1 MAAYFKVRSDH
12 KDRQHLSEF
21 LPVLPQSIAA
31 TQLGRFCPL
40 SENYWEA
47 PAASEPGMS
56 GTEPSGVS
64 RRSWLTTIV
73 RADGSIG
80 VTPRTIIGVIAMVEL
95 VYTSVVFCFP
105 GYNTQR

>member
-1 MAAYFKVRSDH
+1 M
-12 KDRQHLSEF
+12 SEF

-73 RADGSIG
+73 RADGSIDFRERNA
-80 VTPRTIIGVIAMVEL
+80 VIGVAEGDLIGKRVPVTAGTHGSDVLGKEL
-95 VYTSVVFCFP
+95 P
-105 GYNTQR
+105 A